1 MTTEFTENGVKDKIG
16 YVLSLVGA
24 GGTFYFTYF
33 INSSLVFS
41 PARGI
46 SALVGFGASAFLAKT
61 AADNPNGR
69 LINMAENLLTVES
82 TFLSIV
88 AGFKVLM
95 GGVNKSTLTIC
106 AVPIIGFSAIALRKI
121 GCSLQNQGND
131 LSEYFAENGVKG
143 KIGYALSF
151 IGAEIAF
158 LFSSF
163 VVVAPSFL
171 LLCKREVNPIFIV
184 LAGLAGSTYLAK
196 KSAQDRGIETVLK
209 SVSKRAK

>member
-1 MTTEFTENGVKDKIG
+1 MNFQGNFGFIVIEVYYPYCNLYDKIERMTTEFTENGVKDKIG

-106 AVPIIGFSAIALRKI
+106 AVT
-121 GCSLQNQGND
+121 
-131 LSEYFAENGVKG
+131 
-143 KIGYALSF
+143 
-151 IGAEIAF
+151 
-158 LFSSF
+158 
-163 VVVAPSFL
+163 
-171 LLCKREVNPIFIV
+171 RESMDGQ
-184 LAGLAGSTYLAK
+184 A
-196 KSAQDRGIETVLK
+196 TV
-209 SVSKRAK
+209 